1 MTRYRFR
8 GIFLLFLMGHAT
20 ACASSSW
27 QTPGT
32 VTSPKGDLKNDV
44 SVPDYIEEMQPDRVR
59 ITLEDGTQIEMEDP
73 VVEDDEIVST
83 KRVAITSPQGSTEWT
98 EGLWVPIADIA
109 QVDAQ
114 EIPHPLLY
122 LPVIAGVVWLGTL
135 LDDWLSKP
143 CGPLDYGGWG
153 DGCD

>member
-73 VVEDDEIVST
+73 VVVGDEIVS
-83 KRVAITSPQGSTEWT
+83 VD
-98 EGLWVPIADIA
+98 GLSVPIADIVQLEVEETSLVKPMFFA
-109 QVDAQ
+109 VVGG
-114 EIPHPLLY
+114 LYGGLY
-122 LPVIAGVVWLGTL
+122 LVSL
-135 LDDWLSKP
+135 LI
-143 CGPLDYGGWG
+143 GGRT
-153 DGCD
+153 D

>member
-73 VVEDDEIVST
+73 VVEDDEIVS
-83 KRVAITSPQGSTEWT
+83 AD
-98 EGLWVPIADIA
+98 GLSVPIADIVQLEVEETSLVTPKFFA
-109 QVDAQ
+109 
-114 EIPHPLLY
+114 
-122 LPVIAGVVWLGTL
+122 VVGGL
-135 LDDWLSKP
+135 
-143 CGPLDYGGWG
+143 YGGLALVALLIG
-153 DGCD
+153 GRTDD

>member
-8 GIFLLFLMGHAT
+8 GIFLLLLMGHAT

-44 SVPDYIEEMQPDRVR
+44 SVPDYIEEMQPGQVR

-73 VVEDDEIVST
+73 VVVGGEIVS
-83 KRVAITSPQGSTEWT
+83 AD
-98 EGLWVPIADIA
+98 GLSVPIADIV
-109 QVDAQ
+109 QLEVE
-114 EIPHPLLY
+114 EISLVNPKFF
-122 LPVIAGVVWLGTL
+122 AVVGGL
-135 LDDWLSKP
+135 
-143 CGPLDYGGWG
+143 YGGLALVALLIG
-153 DGCD
+153 GRTDDYDFN